1 MVHGDGD
8 SVHFVQSVLF
18 AAIHNGTVLPAHAVP
33 KHSLRSHIHGKW
45 HKAGHFLRNISS
57 PGMVANTM
65 TTTIDIVLF
74 DGVDELDAVGP
85 LEVLRAAAADGADL
99 AVRLVTRTGPLEV
112 TGHHGLRIGADAVYS
127 PGADILVV
135 PGGGW
140 VARRADAGAW
150 AEAERGDWLPL
161 IKAAADAGV
170 LLAGVCTGV
179 MLLARAG
186 VIGAR
191 PATTHQA
198 ARADLEAAGV
208 RFVDQRVVDAG
219 GLVTAGGVT
228 SGIDLALHL
237 VERLVSPE
245 AAEAQAERLE
255 YPWSPTP
262 KAAPGGHPAP
272 SGHTITTGPAEGIVT
287 ARWGGEVIAQ
297 SRDALVLRETGL
309 PPVTYFPIEDVRM
322 DLLHR
327 TEHHTR
333 CPFKGEASYWSI
345 EVGGRRSEDIAWA
358 YEDPLPARAD
368 LKGRIA
374 FYADRLDALDTAPA

>member
-1 MVHGDGD
+1 
-8 SVHFVQSVLF
+8 LT
-18 AAIHNGTVLPAHAVP
+18 NG
-33 KHSLRSHIHGKW
+33 
-45 HKAGHFLRNISS
+45 
-57 PGMVANTM
+57 M
-65 TTTIDIVLF
+65 TTIDIVLF

-85 LEVLRAAAADGADL
+85 LEVLRGAAAQGADL
-99 AVRLVTRTGPLEV
+99 EVRLVTRTEPLEV
-112 TGHHGLRIGADAVYS
+112 TGNHGLQLRADAVYA
-127 PGADILVV
+127 PGADILLM

-140 VARRADAGAW
+140 IARAEAGAW

-161 IKAAADAGV
+161 IKAAAESGV

-191 PATTHQA
+191 PATTHQG
-198 ARADLEAAGV
+198 ARGDLEAAGV

-219 GLVTAGGVT
+219 ALITAGGVT
-228 SGIDLALHL
+228 SGLDLALHL

-245 AAEAQAERLE
+245 AAERQATTLE
-255 YPWSPTP
+255 YAWRPSP
-262 KAAPGGHPAP
+262 KAAATGSGGHPAP
-272 SGHTITTGPAEGIVT
+272 SGHTITTEPVGGLVT
-287 ARWGGEVIAQ
+287 ARWGGEVIAE
-297 SRDALVLRETGL
+297 SRDALLLRETGL
-309 PPVTYFPIEDVRM
+309 VPVTYFPIDDVRM

-345 EVGGRRSEDIAWA
+345 EVGYRRSEDIAWA

-368 LKGRIA
+368 LKGRLA
-374 FYADRLDALDTAPA
+374 FYADRLDGLEVQTS

>member
-1 MVHGDGD
+1 
-8 SVHFVQSVLF
+8 LT
-18 AAIHNGTVLPAHAVP
+18 NG
-33 KHSLRSHIHGKW
+33 
-45 HKAGHFLRNISS
+45 
-57 PGMVANTM
+57 M
-65 TTTIDIVLF
+65 TTIDIVLF

-85 LEVLRAAAADGADL
+85 LEVLRGAAAQGADL
-99 AVRLVTRTGPLEV
+99 EVRLVTRTEPLEV
-112 TGHHGLRIGADAVYS
+112 TGNHGLRVRADAVYT
-127 PGADILVV
+127 PGADILLV

-140 VARRADAGAW
+140 IARAEAGAW

-161 IKAAADAGV
+161 IKTAAGSGV

-191 PATTHQA
+191 PATTHHA

-219 GLVTAGGVT
+219 GLITAGGVT
-228 SGIDLALHL
+228 SGLDLALHL

-245 AAEAQAERLE
+245 AAEHQAALLE
-255 YPWSPTP
+255 YPWRPSPT
-262 KAAPGGHPAP
+262 AAATTSGGHPAP
-272 SGHTITTGPAEGIVT
+272 AGHTITTEPVDGLVT
-287 ARWGGEVIAQ
+287 ARWGGEVIAE
-297 SRDALVLRETGL
+297 SSDALLLREAGL
-309 PPVTYFPIEDVRM
+309 APVTYFPIDDVRM

-345 EVGGRRSEDIAWA
+345 EVGDRRSEDIAWA
-358 YEDPLPARAD
+358 YEDPLPARTD
-368 LKGRIA
+368 LKGRLA
-374 FYADRLDALDTAPA
+374 FYADRLDGLEVVQTS

>member
-1 MVHGDGD
+1 
-8 SVHFVQSVLF
+8 
-18 AAIHNGTVLPAHAVP
+18 
-33 KHSLRSHIHGKW
+33 
-45 HKAGHFLRNISS
+45 
-57 PGMVANTM
+57 M

-85 LEVLRAAAADGADL
+85 LEVLRGAAAQGADL
-99 AVRLVTRTGPLEV
+99 SVRLVTRTEPLEV
-112 TGHHGLRIGADAVYS
+112 TGNHGLRLRADAVYT
-127 PGADILVV
+127 PGADILLV

-140 VARRADAGAW
+140 IARAEAGAW

-161 IKAAADAGV
+161 IRAAADRGAM
-170 LLAGVCTGV
+170 LAGVCTGV

-191 PATTHQA
+191 PATTHHG
-198 ARADLEAAGV
+198 AREDLEAAGV

-228 SGIDLALHL
+228 SGLDLALHL

-245 AAEAQAERLE
+245 AAARQAETLE
-255 YPWSPTP
+255 YPWRPAP
-262 KAAPGGHPAP
+262 KAGSADAGGHPAP
-272 SGHTITTGPAEGIVT
+272 SGHTITTEPVDGLVT
-287 ARWGGEVIAQ
+287 ARWGGEVIAE
-297 SRDALVLRETGL
+297 SSDALLLRETGL
-309 PPVTYFPIEDVRM
+309 RPVTYFPMDDVRM

-345 EVGGRRSEDIAWA
+345 EVGDRRSEDIAWA
-358 YEDPLPARAD
+358 YEDPLPPRAD

-374 FYADRLDALDTAPA
+374 FYADRLDSLDGGTS

>member
-1 MVHGDGD
+1 LTND
-8 SVHFVQSVLF
+8 
-18 AAIHNGTVLPAHAVP
+18 
-33 KHSLRSHIHGKW
+33 
-45 HKAGHFLRNISS
+45 
-57 PGMVANTM
+57 M

-85 LEVLRAAAADGADL
+85 LEVLRGAAAQGGDL
-99 AVRLVTRTGPLEV
+99 AVRLVTRTEPLEV
-112 TGHHGLRIGADAVYS
+112 TGSHGLRMRADAVYS
-127 PGADILVV
+127 PGADILLV

-140 VARRADAGAW
+140 IARAEAGAW

-161 IKAAADAGV
+161 IKAAAERGTV
-170 LLAGVCTGV
+170 LAAVCTGT

-191 PATTHQA
+191 PATTHHS

-208 RFVDQRVVDAG
+208 QFVDERVVDAG

-228 SGIDLALHL
+228 SGLDLALHL
-237 VERLVSPE
+237 VERLVSTE
-245 AAEAQAERLE
+245 AAVQQAALLE
-255 YPWSPTP
+255 YPWNPRPS
-262 KAAPGGHPAP
+262 AAGASGSHPAP
-272 SGHTITTGPAEGIVT
+272 SGHTITTEPVEGLVS
-287 ARWGGEVIAQ
+287 ARWGGEVLAE

-309 PPVTYFPIEDVRM
+309 PPRTYFPMDDVRM
-322 DLLHR
+322 DFLHR

-345 EVGGRRSEDIAWA
+345 EIGGRRSEDIAWS
-358 YEDPLPARAD
+358 YEDPLPVRAD

-374 FYADRLDALDTAPA
+374 FYDDRLESLVVQTS